1 MIATTEVVTLRMLE
15 RSDEQRMARLFFR
28 LSPETIYR
36 RFMTHYSNPAALRAL
51 LDVDGERR
59 AAVVA
64 VDSEGEIVG
73 VARYARLTG
82 DPSTAEIAVLVQD
95 DSQGRGIGPRLLT
108 ALKLAAGATGVRRFT
123 GTMLS
128 DNAACVKLVSRAF
141 PAVVL
146 RTTNGETT
154 LHTEL

>member
-36 RFMTHYSNPAALRAL
+36 RFMTYYSNPAALRAL

-64 VDSEGEIVG
+64 VDGEGEIVG
-73 VARYARLTG
+73 VARTISPSLSTATTAALRS
-82 DPSTAEIAVLVQD
+82 PSTSSNA
-95 DSQGRGIGPRLLT
+95 RR
-108 ALKLAAGATGVRRFT
+108 AAGF
-123 GTMLS
+123 
-128 DNAACVKLVSRAF
+128 
-141 PAVVL
+141 
-146 RTTNGETT
+146 E
-154 LHTEL
+154 